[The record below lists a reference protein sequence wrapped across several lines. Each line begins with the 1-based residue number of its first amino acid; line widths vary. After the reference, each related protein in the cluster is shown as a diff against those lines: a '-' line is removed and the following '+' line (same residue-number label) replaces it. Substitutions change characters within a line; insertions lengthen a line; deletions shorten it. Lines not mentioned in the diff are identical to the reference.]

1 MALDPLTNKAM
12 FDRIAPT
19 YDRLN
24 HLLSLGIDRGWRR
37 KAVRRLLP
45 FRPRRVLDACC
56 GTGDFSILLRDTLKA
71 EVTGCDLSEGMMQIA
86 REKAPDLRFEPQD
99 CLHLTYGDASFDV
112 VACAYG
118 VRNFESLEDGLREF
132 RRVLEPGGHLLILEL
147 SVPRRW
153 PMTWGFWIYSRL
165 IMRLIGRLVS
175 RDRSAYAYLPES
187 MAAFPQA
194 EEVKALLQK
203 IGFRRVKFHRYLFGR
218 STCFLAEK

>member
-45 FRPRRVLDACC
+45 FRPRRVLDASC

-86 REKAPDLRFEPQD
+86 REKAPDLRFEQQD

-118 VRNFESLEDGLREF
+118 VRNFESLEEGLREF

-175 RDRSAYAYLPES
+175 RDRSAYEYLPES

-203 IGFRRVKFHRYLFGR
+203 VGFRRVSFHRYLFGL

>member
-1 MALDPLTNKAM
+1 
-12 FDRIAPT
+12 
-19 YDRLN
+19 
-24 HLLSLGIDRGWRR
+24 
-37 KAVRRLLP
+37 
-45 FRPRRVLDACC
+45 
-56 GTGDFSILLRDTLKA
+56 
-71 EVTGCDLSEGMMQIA
+71 MQIA
-86 REKAPDLRFEPQD
+86 REKAPDLCFEQQD

-132 RRVLEPGGHLLILEL
+132 FRVLEPGGHLLILEL

-153 PMTWGFWIYSRL
+153 PMTWGFWIYSRV
-165 IMRLIGRLVS
+165 IMRLVGRLVS
-175 RDRSAYAYLPES
+175 RDRSAYGYLPES

-203 IGFRRVKFHRYLFGR
+203 TGFRRVSFHRYLFGL